1 MPNLTKTPSKTQ
13 HEPCMNNTQKVN
25 AKFRRGQLN
34 LARVKIIYMERRDS
48 FIVHQVKSFGFAIEG
63 IIYSYNKGTHFK
75 IHIAFAI
82 LIIVLGLIYKLSA
95 YEWLV
100 IILISSAVISAEA
113 INTAIEEACDVLHPE
128 HHPGAK
134 LAKHCAAGGVLIL
147 SVAAIIVGF
156 IIFFPKIL

>member
-156 IIFFPKIL
+156 IIFLPKIL

>member
-1 MPNLTKTPSKTQ
+1 MLRFSGVKANLN
-13 HEPCMNNTQKVN
+13 H
-25 AKFRRGQLN
+25 
-34 LARVKIIYMERRDS
+34 VKIIYMDRRDS
-48 FIVHQVKSFGFAIEG
+48 FIVHQVKSFGYAIEG
-63 IIYSYNKGTHFK
+63 IIYSYKKGTHFK
-75 IHIAFAI
+75 IHIIFAI
-82 LIIVLGLIYKLSA
+82 LVIVLGLIYKLSV